1 MMQTRISKTLE
12 AIIAR
17 VTFDVSKSNTK
28 SSYKDRLALEILR
41 EEGALAYQMLSTK
54 LKDWELYQLPQRIE
68 REIETS
74 PEAELSSPEE
84 FYTSL
89 CEQMKASTHARSVS
103 TAHALRFIASDA
115 ATATSRI
122 LAEFDISDEM
132 LDEEIARIG
141 SSSDDNS
148 VRIDMHVIDLNRE
161 ETRHTPNASLDKFGV
176 NLTRLAREGRIDP
189 VIGRTDEIDRVIQIL
204 SRRKKNNPMLIGE
217 AGVGKSAIV
226 EGLALRMASGDVPYT
241 IAGKELYSLDVSS
254 LVAGTKF
261 RGEFEE
267 RMQQLIESLSK
278 SH

>member
-122 LAEFDISDEM
+122 LAEFDISDDM
-132 LDEEIARIG
+132 LDEEIVRIG
-141 SSSDDNS
+141 S
-148 VRIDMHVIDLNRE
+148 
-161 ETRHTPNASLDKFGV
+161 
-176 NLTRLAREGRIDP
+176 
-189 VIGRTDEIDRVIQIL
+189 
-204 SRRKKNNPMLIGE
+204 
-217 AGVGKSAIV
+217 
-226 EGLALRMASGDVPYT
+226 
-241 IAGKELYSLDVSS
+241 
-254 LVAGTKF
+254 
-261 RGEFEE
+261 
-267 RMQQLIESLSK
+267 
-278 SH
+278 